1 MLPEAFAER
10 RARRLRARLLPGTC
24 TPRRCG
30 ATAPSSHPLRAS
42 CAQRVAAAS
51 AEAASRGG
59 DAAPGSLAALAPLL
73 PAFLGVA
80 HPYGAAGGTYL
91 RLRDATAGMALP
103 CVADIKVRVAPLPCA
118 RCVAARSR
126 LARSFSQLGF
136 CTGEAS
142 FGAAYA
148 AKCAAKDARTT
159 SRVLGFRVAGAQ
171 HWTPDAEQR
180 QHGPPCWRRMR
191 LERAACAALDEAG
204 ARAELARFVSCG
216 GAADGGAVVRAA
228 LPRLAALADWLHA
241 HRGTRFFGASVLLL
255 FDAAPLAGVG
265 PAAEPAVDVKARAH
279 AAACAQR
286 ALSIARQLV
295 DFAHVAAAH
304 GSRDDNVLGGL
315 RALTQALQAAAV
327 CARGGGGQMN
337 AALHS
342 V

>member
-1 MLPEAFAER
+1 ME
-10 RARRLRARLLPGTC
+10 
-24 TPRRCG
+24 
-30 ATAPSSHPLRAS
+30 
-42 CAQRVAAAS
+42 AAA
-51 AEAASRGG
+51 RGG
-59 DAAPGSLAALAPLL
+59 DDDAGSLAALAALL

-103 CVADIKVRVAPLPCA
+103 CVADIKVRGALSTHA

-126 LARSFSQLGF
+126 LACALSQLGF
-136 CTGEAS
+136 CTGDAS

-159 SRVLGFRVAGAQ
+159 SGVLGYRVAGAQ
-171 HWTPDAEQR
+171 HWAPQPEQQR
-180 QHGPPCWRRMR
+180 VPPCSPRSWRCVR
-191 LERAACAALDEAG
+191 LERAACAALDAAG

-228 LPRLAALADWLHA
+228 LPHLAALADWLHA

-255 FDAAPLAGVG
+255 FDAAPLAG
-265 PAAEPAVDVKARAH
+265 PSPTSEPAVDVKARAH
-279 AAACAQR
+279 AAACAHR
-286 ALSIARQLV
+286 SLNIARPRGLAPQLV

-304 GSRDDNVLGGL
+304 GSRDDNVLGGV
-315 RALTQALQAAAV
+315 RALAQALQAAAV
-327 CARGGGGQMN
+327 RAQGGGGDMK
-337 AALHS
+337 AALQS